1 MQAKKGRMGPLK
13 DAGWE
18 GSREEESQVSR
29 QGPADRHRPGGV
41 GRILDFSLRPKG
53 RNTKDFLA
61 VS

>member
-1 MQAKKGRMGPLK
+1 MGPLEN
-13 DAGWE
+13 AGWE

-29 QGPADRHRPGGV
+29 LGPADRHRPPGEV
-41 GRILDFSLRPKG
+41 GRIPDFSLRPKG